1 LSVVQPWLT
10 KEPVLRLQLD
20 RKVMFRFPLAMGKQ
34 GKKKE
39 KEKVMR
45 FHMKWGKGRP
55 TGWSRDP

>member
-1 LSVVQPWLT
+1 
-10 KEPVLRLQLD
+10 
-20 RKVMFRFPLAMGKQ
+20 MGKQ